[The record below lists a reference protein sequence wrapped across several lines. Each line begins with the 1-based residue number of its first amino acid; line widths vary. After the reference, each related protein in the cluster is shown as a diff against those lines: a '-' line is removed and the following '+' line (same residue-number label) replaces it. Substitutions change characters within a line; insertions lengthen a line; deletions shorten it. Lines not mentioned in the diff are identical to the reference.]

1 VQKSEILFYPHLMT
15 DQSPFSRRAF
25 FTTAAVAIGAT
36 AMGIAASSS
45 ASAAPISD
53 GVAAMADGRV
63 RVDPS
68 KIAGLQF
75 VGGSVNVGKVG
86 GSLVG
91 LIRTK
96 ASKYRALSL
105 RCTHGNSLVSWQDN
119 VWVCREH
126 GCTYTASGK
135 VRQGPA
141 KKKLKSVKVKTS
153 GKYLVVGSKPKT
165 IA

>member
-1 VQKSEILFYPHLMT
+1 M
-15 DQSPFSRRAF
+15 R
-25 FTTAAVAIGAT
+25 
-36 AMGIAASSS
+36 
-45 ASAAPISD
+45 
-53 GVAAMADGRV
+53 DGRV

-68 KIAGLQF
+68 KIADLQF
-75 VGGSVNVGKVG
+75 VGGSVNVGRVDGKI
-86 GSLVG
+86 VG

-96 ASKYRALSL
+96 ASKYRAVSL
-105 RCTHGNSLVSWQDN
+105 RCTHGNALVSWQDN
-119 VWVCREH
+119 VWVCKEH

-153 GKYLVVGSKPKT
+153 GKYLVVGAKPKT

>member
-1 VQKSEILFYPHLMT
+1 MT
-15 DQSPFSRRAF
+15 EQSSFSRRAF

-36 AMGIAASSS
+36 AIGIAGSSS
-45 ASAAPISD
+45 ASAASVSD
-53 GVAAMADGRV
+53 GVSSLKDGRV

-75 VGGSVNVGKVG
+75 VGGSVNVGKVDG
-86 GSLVG
+86 KLVG

-96 ASKYRALSL
+96 ASKYRAVSL
-105 RCTHGNSLVSWQDN
+105 RCTHGNSIVSWQDN

-126 GCTYTASGK
+126 GCTYSASGK

-153 GKYLVVGSKPKT
+153 GKYLVVGAKPKT

>member
-1 VQKSEILFYPHLMT
+1 MS
-15 DQSPFSRRAF
+15 DQTSFSRRAF

-36 AMGIAASSS
+36 AVGLATSSS
-45 ASAAPISD
+45 ASAAPISR
-53 GVAAMADGRV
+53 GVATLRDGRV

-68 KIAGLQF
+68 KIEELQF
-75 VGGSVNVGKVG
+75 VGGAVNVGKVG
-86 GSLVG
+86 GTLVG

-105 RCTHGNSLVSWQDN
+105 RCTYGNSLVTWQDN
-119 VWVCREH
+119 VWVCKEH
-126 GCTYTASGK
+126 GCTYSASGK

-141 KKKLKSVKVKTS
+141 TKKLKSVKLKES
-153 GKYLVVGSKPKT
+153 GKFLDVGSKPKP

>member
-1 VQKSEILFYPHLMT
+1 MT
-15 DQSPFSRRAF
+15 NQSSFSRRAF

-36 AMGIAASSS
+36 AIGIAASSS

-53 GVAAMADGRV
+53 GLATMPDGRV

-68 KIAGLQF
+68 KIADLQF
-75 VGGSVNVGKVG
+75 VGGSVNVGRVDGKI
-86 GSLVG
+86 VG

-96 ASKYRALSL
+96 ASKYRAVSL
-105 RCTHGNSLVSWQDN
+105 RCTHGNALVSWQDN

-141 KKKLKSVKVKTS
+141 KKKLKAVKVRTS
-153 GKYLVVGSKPKT
+153 GKFLVVGAKPKT